1 MAPTKNRYFPKAA
14 FCFGEPPVHFDLV
27 DVRLLVAIASTGS
40 LSKAAASFPVAVSAA
55 STRLR
60 QFEQR
65 CQVTLFTRNASGMTA
80 TPAGRLVLEACQRI
94 LNETQRLTDN
104 LQELCGQQRVVLK
117 LCASTVANSTFLPA
131 ALGPFLAD
139 YPEVDLQ
146 LTEGTSRAILR
157 DVQAGEID
165 LGVYDGNQ
173 PTGGLL
179 SLPFR
184 DDRLVLLVP
193 HGHQLAGRRQVKLV
207 EALGFPYIGLPG
219 ERAMQRFIEDKAIA
233 AGIALRVRVR
243 APSFDAIAQL
253 VAQGAGIAML
263 PEAAASRLAQE
274 LPLILVGIADSWA
287 SRELRLCIR
296 DWQSL
301 PSHARQ
307 LVSHLSGVAHPG

>member
-1 MAPTKNRYFPKAA
+1 M
-14 FCFGEPPVHFDLV
+14 HFDLV

-40 LSKAAASFPVAVSAA
+40 LSKAAATFPVAVSAA

-60 QFEQR
+60 QFEER
-65 CQVTLFTRNASGMTA
+65 CQVSLFARHANGMTP

-94 LNETQRLTDN
+94 LNETQRLDDN
-104 LQELCGQQRVVLK
+104 LQALSGQQRVVLK

-146 LTEGTSRAILR
+146 LTEGTSRSILR
-157 DVQAGEID
+157 GVQAGEFD

-193 HGHQLAGRRQVKLV
+193 HGHELAGRRLGLA

-253 VAQGAGIAML
+253 VAQGAGLAML

-274 LPLILVGIADSWA
+274 LPLTLVDIADSWA

>member
-1 MAPTKNRYFPKAA
+1 M
-14 FCFGEPPVHFDLV
+14 HFDLV

-40 LSKAAASFPVAVSAA
+40 LSKAAATFPVAVSAA

-60 QFEQR
+60 QLEAR
-65 CQVTLFTRNASGMTA
+65 CQVTLFTRAAHGMTP
-80 TPAGRLVLEACQRI
+80 TPAGRLVLEGCQRVV
-94 LNETQRLTDN
+94 NETQRLRDT
-104 LQELCGQQRVVLK
+104 LQELAGQRRVVLR

-146 LTEGTSRAILR
+146 LTEGSSRSILR

-184 DDRLVLLVP
+184 HDRLVLLVP
-193 HGHQLAGRRQVKLV
+193 QGHALAGRRLGLV

-274 LPLILVGIADSWA
+274 LPLTLVGIADSWA

-301 PSHARQ
+301 PSHARL
-307 LVSHLSGVAHPG
+307 LVSYLSGVAHPG

>member
-1 MAPTKNRYFPKAA
+1 
-14 FCFGEPPVHFDLV
+14 VHFDLV

-40 LSKAAASFPVAVSAA
+40 LSKAAATFPVAVSAA

-60 QFEQR
+60 QFEER
-65 CQVTLFTRNASGMTA
+65 CQVILFVRNANGMTP

-94 LNETQRLTDN
+94 LNETQQLKDN
-104 LQELCGQQRVVLK
+104 LHALSGQQRVVLK

-157 DVQAGEID
+157 SVQAGEID
-165 LGVYDGNQ
+165 LGVFDGNQ

-184 DDRLVLLVP
+184 HDRLVLLVP
-193 HGHQLAGRRQVKLV
+193 RGHALADRRQAKLV

-274 LPLILVGIADSWA
+274 LPLTLVDIADSWA

>member
-1 MAPTKNRYFPKAA
+1 LEN
-14 FCFGEPPVHFDLV
+14 PVHFDLV
-27 DVRLLVAIASTGS
+27 DVRLFVAIASTGS
-40 LSKAAASFPVAVSAA
+40 LSKAAATFPVAVSAA

-60 QFEQR
+60 QFEER
-65 CQVTLFTRNASGMTA
+65 FQVILFVRNANGMTP

-94 LNETQRLTDN
+94 LNETQQLKDN
-104 LQELCGQQRVVLK
+104 PHALSGQQRVVLK

-146 LTEGTSRAILR
+146 LTEGTSRSILQG
-157 DVQAGEID
+157 VQAGEID

-193 HGHQLAGRRQVKLV
+193 HGHQLGGRRQVKLV